1 MTTSYLLRTKPQG
14 EAKAIAGLT
23 RNHHAAF
30 TPTEQR
36 VLRASRHAKRK
47 RVVEYP
53 LAPRYIVAEAVNP
66 HLLVHE
72 IDEITGVVSTA
83 GQTALRTAD
92 VARLRAMDG
101 SKADTVIWKSLSPGQ
116 AVIVRDGPFRGHSS
130 KIEYISM
137 GSLDV
142 TINLDILGKATP
154 ITMPIA
160 FLDPL

>member
-53 LAPRYIVAEAVNP
+53 LAPRYIVAEAANP

-101 SKADTVIWKSLSPGQ
+101 SKAETVLHKSLAIGQ
-116 AVIVRDGPFRGHSS
+116 PIIVRDGPFREHRSIIDGIDGNSAT
-130 KIEYISM
+130 IRI
-137 GSLDV
+137 DV
-142 TINLDILGKATP
+142 LGKQSP
-154 ITMPIA
+154 VTMPLEW
-160 FLDPL
+160 LDPL